1 MKKVFIETSVFI
13 RLFTQDDSRKF
24 GESKILFDKIN
35 SGDIRPYVSGVV
47 IQEILYILT
56 RLYKFPKLGVI
67 ADLQKI
73 LQLRNVVLIEKTD
86 TEKALLLFKR
96 HAIKY
101 GDCLISTQV
110 PKSVVLI
117 SYDSDFGKIK
127 GLNIFTPGE
136 LIEYLLK

>member
-127 GLNIFTPGE
+127 GLKVSTLSDVIS
-136 LIEYLLK
+136 K

>member
-56 RLYKFPKLGVI
+56 RLYKFPKL
-67 ADLQKI
+67 
-73 LQLRNVVLIEKTD
+73 
-86 TEKALLLFKR
+86 
-96 HAIKY
+96 
-101 GDCLISTQV
+101 
-110 PKSVVLI
+110 
-117 SYDSDFGKIK
+117 
-127 GLNIFTPGE
+127 
-136 LIEYLLK
+136 

>member
-1 MKKVFIETSVFI
+1 
-13 RLFTQDDSRKF
+13 
-24 GESKILFDKIN
+24 
-35 SGDIRPYVSGVV
+35 
-47 IQEILYILT
+47 

-127 GLNIFTPGE
+127 GLKVSTLSDVIS
-136 LIEYLLK
+136 K